1 MNKMALV
8 MLLLAATATTVKAQP
23 KQLKLV
29 LSPAST
35 VPSAD
40 IVKNLA
46 NKCPNVSLT
55 LDSKKSDYMLEAGGW
70 SGNYK
75 FTVFKHGG
83 EAVFSTSTVLLGN
96 AVKDVCHFLG
106 SHKD

>member
-1 MNKMALV
+1 MKKVLLIVSM
-8 MLLLAATATTVKAQP
+8 MLLAAAGTVEAQP

-40 IVKNLA
+40 IVKTLG
-46 NKCPNVSLT
+46 NKCPNVSVT
-55 LDSKKSDYMLEAGGW
+55 LDPKNSDYMLEAGGW

-83 EAVFSTSTVLLGN
+83 EAVFSTSTHLLGN
-96 AVKDVCHFLG
+96 AVKDVCHFVNA
-106 SHKD
+106 H